1 MLYELVVWAWYDEN
15 RKKAFFCLT
24 LLHSPSVYFM
34 PTGTWMPPTLILK
47 DTDIIS
53 KTLPLCSI
61 FVL

>member
-1 MLYELVVWAWYDEN
+1 MSWWCGHGTMRTE
-15 RKKAFFCLT
+15 KKAFFCLT

-34 PTGTWMPPTLILK
+34 PTGSWMPLTFLK
-47 DTDIIS
+47 DSNIIS

>member
-1 MLYELVVWAWYDEN
+1 MSWWCGHGTMRTE
-15 RKKAFFCLT
+15 KKAFFCLT

-34 PTGTWMPPTLILK
+34 PTSFHATFLK
-47 DTDIIS
+47 DTNIIS